1 MSYSENRDEI
11 MRVVY
16 CEKCDGYEVEWNGAN
31 KRVPSLSCDQD
42 IAEAIKACADAMEEI
57 AELEEL
63 LGALLLGDGHDP
75 QYPH

>member
-1 MSYSENRDEI
+1 MSYSEDRDEI

-31 KRVPSLSCDQD
+31 SRVPSLNCDQD
-42 IAEAIKACADAMEEI
+42 IAEAIKACADAIEEI
-57 AELEEL
+57 AELEQM
-63 LGALLLGDGHDP
+63 LGALLLGDVQAP

>member
-31 KRVPSLSCDQD
+31 ERVPSLSCDQD
-42 IAEAIKACADAMEEI
+42 IAEAIKACADAIEEI

-63 LGALLLGDGHDP
+63 LGALLLGDVQAP

>member
-1 MSYSENRDEI
+1 MSYSEDRDEI

-31 KRVPSLSCDQD
+31 ERVPSLSCDQD
-42 IAEAIKACADAMEEI
+42 IAEAIKACADAIEEI

-63 LGALLLGDGHDP
+63 LGALLLGDVHAP

>member
-31 KRVPSLSCDQD
+31 ARVPSLSCDQD
-42 IAEAIKACADAMEEI
+42 IAEAIKACADAIEEI

-63 LGALLLGDGHDP
+63 LGALLLGDVHAP

>member
-1 MSYSENRDEI
+1 MSYSDERDEI

-31 KRVPSLSCDQD
+31 ERVPSLNCEQD
-42 IAEAIKACADAMEEI
+42 IAEAIKACADAIEEI

-63 LGALLLGDGHDP
+63 LGSLLLSDVHAP
-75 QYPH
+75 QFPH